1 MRLPILAL
9 IACRVI
15 LGGLFLIAGLTKA
28 YDPAG
33 FATEIQNYHLVPWV
47 GGVLLALFLPW
58 VEIFAAGALF
68 LKRFQRGA
76 LLLISAMLI
85 VYCAALISAMARGL
99 NIDCGCFGRL
109 ISSTGIVWA
118 LARNAGLMILAG
130 VLWIFG
136 RPPVGRL
143 GQAPREKLGDEQ

>member
-85 VYCAALISAMARGL
+85 VYSAALISAMARGL

-118 LARNAGLMILAG
+118 LIRNAGLMIPAG
-130 VLWIFG
+130 ILWIFG
-136 RPPVGRL
+136 LR
-143 GQAPREKLGDEQ
+143 GQARVKNRRR